1 MTAENRTTPR
11 NTLWDGDIVTHV
23 AVLLSVSASL
33 VWLLAGAAVS
43 VGPRL
48 LLEILALGSW
58 VGLMRVG
65 QRAGLSNRIVWL
77 GGLVLLGVAVC
88 KVPVGSQDLWSYV
101 MQGRTIVVHHAS
113 PYVHRPAEYAT
124 DRFVSFVPH
133 GWRSSRS
140 PYGPLFSLVS
150 AVGSAAAGNSVV
162 ANRLVH
168 QGLAAMALCAAAL
181 LHARRGRSWAVPFL
195 VLNPVCVA
203 IVNGGHNDLLVGALV
218 VFAVDTAGRTDGR
231 RSRAV
236 ACGLLLAAAALIKLT
251 AILAAVAIVVWF
263 VRRADRR
270 SGMTTATVA
279 VAVSGLAYAVSGGVR
294 ALEPLLSGGSRVSRA
309 SVAGVIDHVFGRAVF
324 PETIAVAIAFGSIGV
339 VLAGSLRWPNRD
351 TPTPAAT
358 ALFVAF
364 LAAAPFVLPW
374 YSGWVLPMA
383 AESAD
388 NAASRSAMLLS
399 AMLFLAY
406 TEPPGLSTAGLSTA
420 LALLPSLGALGLAGW
435 CLHSVV
441 RRSSARM

>member
-1 MTAENRTTPR
+1 MPDNRVR
-11 NTLWDGDIVTHV
+11 HCRAFRHGDSVTHV
-23 AVLLSVSASL
+23 AVLISVSASL
-33 VWLLAGAAVS
+33 VWLLAGASVS

-48 LLEILALGSW
+48 LLEVLALGSW

-65 QRAGLSNRIVWL
+65 RRRGLPNRLVWL
-77 GGLVLLGVAVC
+77 SGLVLLGVAVC

-101 MQGRTIVVHHAS
+101 MQGRMIVVHHAS

-124 DRFVSFVPH
+124 DRFVSFVPP

-140 PYGPLFSLVS
+140 PYGPLFSLLS
-150 AVGSAAAGNSVV
+150 AVGSAGAGNSVV

-168 QGLAAMALCAAAL
+168 QGLAAVALCAAAL

-203 IVNGGHNDLLVGALV
+203 IVNGGHNDLLVGALL
-218 VFAVDTAGRTDGR
+218 VFAIDTAVRTGGR

-251 AILAAVAIVVWF
+251 AILAAVAVVVWL

-270 SGMTTATVA
+270 AGLTTATVA
-279 VAVSGLAYAVSGGVR
+279 VAVSSLAYAVSGGVR
-294 ALEPLLSGGSRVSRA
+294 ALQPLLSGGSRVSRA

-324 PETIAVAIAFGSIGV
+324 PETIAVAIAIGSVGV
-339 VLAGSLRWPNRD
+339 VLAQSMRWRNSD
-351 TPTPAAT
+351 SPTPLAT

-383 AESAD
+383 AESAE
-388 NAASRSAMLLS
+388 NSASRGAVLLS
-399 AMLFLAY
+399 GMLFLAY
-406 TEPPGLSTAGLSTA
+406 TEPPGLATAGLSTV
-420 LALLPSLGALGLAGW
+420 LALLPSIGALGLAGW
-435 CLHSVV
+435 CLQRVL